1 MEQLTSEQV
10 NQLAGHFLS
19 MAQSIEEFRSQN
31 FVNLSPDQNQNI
43 KDFHSIILDC
53 ADRLYTLSASLV
65 LEDVDASLA
74 KIGEVTNR
82 MNTTVSALKNVQ
94 KAIDIAASVVALSK
108 AILAA
113 NLQDIGTSLAGLD
126 QAVRS

>member
-1 MEQLTSEQV
+1 MEHLTSEQV

-31 FVNLSPDQNQNI
+31 FTNLSPAQNKDI
-43 KDFHSIILDC
+43 KDFHTIILDC
-53 ADRLYTLSASLV
+53 ADNLYTLSATLV
-65 LEDVDASLA
+65 LEDVAASLA

-82 MNTTVSALKNVQ
+82 MKTLVTTLKNVQ
-94 KAIDIAASVVALSK
+94 KAIDIAASVVTLSK
-108 AILAA
+108 SILAG
-113 NLQDIGTSLAGLD
+113 NLPAIGTSLAGLD